1 MRSVKVK
8 RWKLLAVK
16 ALRAMRL
23 VSAKRCGDLL
33 DYMAI
38 ESSPLFSRQ
47 WYLQKNPNVAKT
59 HVDPVWHYLHRG
71 WKKGRDPGP
80 SFNGKAYLRLYP
92 DAAEAGIA
100 PLLHYERCGRREVRA
115 LPTSTKSEKRV
126 TKVCVTRKPIE
137 IVEGL
142 PFSNELVGRI
152 HRDVLK
158 GLYGDEVR
166 T

>member
-1 MRSVKVK
+1 MRIKES
-8 RWKLLAVK
+8 RWRLRVVK

-23 VSAKRCGDLL
+23 ISAKRCRDMR
-33 DYMAI
+33 DYMVI
-38 ESSPLFSRQ
+38 ESSPLFSRK
-47 WYLQKNPNVAKT
+47 WYLRKNPDVAKA

-71 WKKGRDPGP
+71 WKKGRNPGP
-80 SFNGKAYLRLYP
+80 DFYGKTYLRLYP

-100 PLLHYERCGRREVRA
+100 PLLHYERYGRREGRLLPNSRA
-115 LPTSTKSEKRV
+115 SMKRV
-126 TKVCVTRKPIE
+126 AEVYVTRKPIE
-137 IVEGL
+137 IVEDL
-142 PFSNELVGRI
+142 PFSDGLVERI